1 MQPVRHHKGKNTM
14 LDLTTLGAA
23 KADNTAKAYI
33 RDTHTEAFERDVL
46 AQSMR
51 VPVVVDFWATW
62 CGPCKQLMPMLEK
75 TVTEAAGK
83 VHLVKVDIDKN
94 PELAQIFRVQSV
106 PTVYAF
112 WQGQPVDG
120 FMGGKPE
127 SELRAFVQKLAA
139 LGGVAANDEAGNA
152 PVDVSAE
159 MKCADDFFAAG
170 AYTDAMAAYST
181 VLDLAPENMDAMAG
195 IGWCFV
201 AEKSPEGVSE
211 ILSQLDDEQ
220 RKHPRIQGL
229 SFLMAQA
236 EEAAALSDAE
246 TLAARVE
253 KEPKNHAARYDLAR
267 VCLAGCDIE
276 GAIEALIDLTRRDRE
291 WQEQKARKLLLAL
304 FEAMGNAHPL
314 TAQGRRK
321 LSAVLFS

>member
-1 MQPVRHHKGKNTM
+1 M
-14 LDLTTLGAA
+14 LDLTTLG
-23 KADNTAKAYI
+23 TAKTTGAASPYI
-33 RDTHTEAFERDVL
+33 RETHTEAFERDVM
-46 AQSMR
+46 AQSMK
-51 VPVVVDFWATW
+51 VPVIVDFWATW
-62 CGPCKQLMPMLEK
+62 CGPCKQLMPLLEK
-75 TVTEAAGK
+75 TVAEAAGK
-83 VHLVKVDIDKN
+83 VHMVKVDIDKS

-139 LGGVAANDEAGNA
+139 LAGAAANDENGA
-152 PVDVSAE
+152 PSVDVTAD
-159 MKCADDFFAAG
+159 MKRADDLFAAG
-170 AYTDAMAAYST
+170 AYTDAMAAYSI
-181 VLDLAPENMDAMAG
+181 VLDVQPDNMDAMAG

-211 ILSQLDDEQ
+211 ILSQLEATQ
-220 RKHPRIQGL
+220 LKHPRIQGL

-236 EEAAALSDAE
+236 EDAADLSDVQ
-246 TLAARVE
+246 TLEALVV
-253 KEPKNHAARYDLAR
+253 KEPKNHAARFDLAR
-267 VCLAGCDIE
+267 VRLAACDID
-276 GAIEALIDLTRRDRE
+276 GAIDALIDLTRRDRE
-291 WQEQKARKLLLAL
+291 WQDQKARKLLLAL
-304 FEAMGNAHPL
+304 FDAMGNTHPQ